1 MDIADV
7 MSWAARYED
16 AWRGQDVGAVE
27 DLFTEQAVYRRGAY
41 DDEGLRGHAAIAEFW
56 PDPTP
61 FTMRAEPVAV
71 APPTAV
77 LRVEVQYLD
86 DAGDQPTE
94 FRDLW
99 VVRFAPDGRAE
110 HFEEWAHWPGLDYGG
125 STAD

>member
-1 MDIADV
+1 MDTTDV
-7 MSWAARYED
+7 MEWAGRYEH
-16 AWRGQDVGAVE
+16 AWRAQDVAAVE
-27 DLFTEQAVYRRGAY
+27 NLFTEQALYRRGAY
-41 DDEGLRGHAAIAEFW
+41 DDGLRGHAAIAEFW

-71 APPTAV
+71 EPPTAV
-77 LRVEVQYLD
+77 LRVEVQYHGDLD
-86 DAGDQPTE
+86 DQPRE

-125 STAD
+125 SATD